1 MLVLFGKLVGR
12 IPCRLPLAL
21 HLPDYGGS
29 LPNTATWRVAFHHG
43 DGSLRPRLCQAEEK
57 PGEAFFYYA
66 FFCSIYFLFFSLP
79 KIGLCFLFCFLFVKK
94 KKNRSLSCED
104 AVFSEQLLKLMFLVG
119 FRPKGLLLQMLVEKL
134 MGVGVGG
141 VCAGGVDAGMVVWCW
156 CGVLLV
162 LLVLVVLVVLV
173 LVLVLV

>member
-1 MLVLFGKLVGR
+1 MEMDPSAPGYVKLRKNPVR
-12 IPCRLPLAL
+12 R
-21 HLPDYGGS
+21 
-29 LPNTATWRVAFHHG
+29 
-43 DGSLRPRLCQAEEK
+43 
-57 PGEAFFYYA
+57 FFIMRFSVPYIFCFFPFRKLGYV
-66 FFCSIYFLFFSLP
+66 FCFVFCSL
-79 KIGLCFLFCFLFVKK
+79 KK